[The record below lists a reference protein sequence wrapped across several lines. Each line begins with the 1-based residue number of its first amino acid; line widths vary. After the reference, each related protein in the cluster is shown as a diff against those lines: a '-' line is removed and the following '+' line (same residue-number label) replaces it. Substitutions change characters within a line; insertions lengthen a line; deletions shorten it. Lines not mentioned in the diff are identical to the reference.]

1 MKPMTTEEEYR
12 NADVPMPKGP
22 NDLEEIIRVLETR
35 NEYLHKH
42 VEKLTEEIK
51 TLREDNVMLAK
62 QIDDKV
68 RKMRESGL
76 I

>member
-12 NADVPMPKGP
+12 NASVPMPKGP

-42 VEKLTEEIK
+42 IEKLTEEVHM
-51 TLREDNVMLAK
+51 LREDNVMLAK

>member
-42 VEKLTEEIK
+42 IEKLTEEVHM
-51 TLREDNVMLAK
+51 LREDNVMLAK

-76 I
+76 L

>member
-1 MKPMTTEEEYR
+1 MTTEEEYR

-22 NDLEEIIRVLETR
+22 NDLEEIIRVLVTR
-35 NEYLHKH
+35 YEYLHKH

>member
-1 MKPMTTEEEYR
+1 MKPMTTEEEYK
-12 NADVPMPKGP
+12 NADVPMPRGP
-22 NDLEEIIRVLETR
+22 NDLEEIIQVLETR

-42 VEKLTEEIK
+42 IEKLTEEVHM
-51 TLREDNVMLAK
+51 LREDNVMLAK

-68 RKMRESGL
+68 RKMREVGA

>member
-42 VEKLTEEIK
+42 IEKLTEEVHM
-51 TLREDNVMLAK
+51 LREDNVMLAK

>member
-12 NADVPMPKGP
+12 NASVPMPKGT

-42 VEKLTEEIK
+42 IEKLTEEVHM
-51 TLREDNVMLAK
+51 LREDNVMLAK